1 MKIGHPKNFWG
12 GVMFIVIGLIFAVIA
27 YGVPGISFMP
37 GYSMGNA
44 ARMGAG
50 YFPFYLGMILAGL
63 GVLIA
68 VTGLRVHPGDPG
80 AIEKFHWGPVG
91 WVLGAIVIFG
101 LLLKPV
107 GVLLDGVV
115 LIVIASLGSHE
126 FKLKPVL
133 ILAVGLTFFW
143 SLVFVWGL
151 KLPIPLCPD
160 IEPLQSAVAVRRA

>member
-1 MKIGHPKNFWG
+1 MIVGFWG
-12 GVMFIVIGLIFAVIA
+12 V
-27 YGVPGISFMP
+27 FMV
-37 GYSMGNA
+37 ST
-44 ARMGAG
+44 
-50 YFPFYLGMILAGL
+50 GL
-63 GVLIA
+63 G
-68 VTGLRVHPGDPG
+68 VHPGDPG
-80 AIEKFHWGPVG
+80 KIDKFRWGPVG
-91 WVLGAIVIFG
+91 WVIGAIVIFG

-115 LIVIASLGSHE
+115 LIVVASLGSHD
-126 FKLKPVL
+126 FKLKSVL